1 MKSVQSFYNGNVIY
15 EIYKDS
21 ANQKVYFPAI
31 TICPNPKLNPLLN
44 LKLNQFAEDR
54 NMSTVKF
61 QSYSVFKTL
70 KSAGSLSEIV
80 KSYSYTEQESFNLV
94 PFSDNQLM

>member
-1 MKSVQSFYNGNVIY
+1 MSSM
-15 EIYKDS
+15 S
-21 ANQKVYFPAI
+21 SI

-61 QSYSVFKTL
+61 KSYSVFNTL

-80 KSYSYTEQESFNLV
+80 KNYSYTELESLNLV

>member
-54 NMSTVKF
+54 NMFTVKF
-61 QSYSVFKTL
+61 QSYSVFNTL

-80 KSYSYTEQESFNLV
+80 KNYSY
-94 PFSDNQLM
+94 